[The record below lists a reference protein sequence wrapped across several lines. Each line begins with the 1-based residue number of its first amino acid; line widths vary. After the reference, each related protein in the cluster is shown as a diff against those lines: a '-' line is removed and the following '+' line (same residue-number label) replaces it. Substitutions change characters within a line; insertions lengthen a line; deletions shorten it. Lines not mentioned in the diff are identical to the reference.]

1 MFEEWIVIRLRIILG
16 LLMLSI
22 ASLLAAC
29 GEATPTTTIITAPPG
44 GVTAPPTATVAANG
58 KIEIGA
64 VAPDFT
70 MKGVNGENIQLSALR
85 GKPVIVN
92 FWAVY

>member
-1 MFEEWIVIRLRIILG
+1 MIKLRVILG
-16 LLMLSI
+16 LLVLSV

-29 GEATPTTTIITAPPG
+29 GEATPTTTVITAPPG
-44 GVTAPPTATVAANG
+44 GVTAPATATVAASA

-70 MKGVNGENIQLSALR
+70 MKGINGENIQLSALK